1 MHRKFPALGKL
12 HKNWLGKFAVFLQCP
27 EWEHC
32 NYIVHLLTV
41 YLQCSSSGHWFSPPV
56 SLDHVA
62 FLQNLV
68 DTARFTKVFPP
79 DFPHATRQA
88 LALPLAEP
96 GMSRAD
102 ITRHAYTL
110 VAAGAEMTRIARLT
124 NLQRT
129 RMLELLGGEPVVI
142 PTVEVEPEEFDFE
155 GNLDGES

>member
-1 MHRKFPALGKL
+1 M
-12 HKNWLGKFAVFLQCP
+12 
-27 EWEHC
+27 
-32 NYIVHLLTV
+32 
-41 YLQCSSSGHWFSPPV
+41 
-56 SLDHVA
+56 A

-68 DTARFTKVFPP
+68 ETARFAEVFPP